1 MFPWSWGKLKNLVK
15 AMNKQTKELLA
26 YLFFGGL
33 TTLINIVS
41 YGILNILFDLPVAI
55 SNIIAWFLSVLFAY
69 ATNRKYVFH
78 SEKITH
84 KEILKECIN
93 FFVGRISTGILDTIF
108 MVITVTL
115 LNLPNFIMKIT
126 SNIIVI
132 ILNYIISKLIVF
144 NKKSEK

>member
-1 MFPWSWGKLKNLVK
+1 
-15 AMNKQTKELLA
+15 MNKQTKELFA

-41 YGILNILFDLPVAI
+41 YGILNVLFDLPVAI

-78 SEKITH
+78 SEKVTH
-84 KEILKECIN
+84 KEILKECVN
-93 FFVGRISTGILDTIF
+93 FFAGRISTGIFDTIF
-108 MVITVTL
+108 MIITVTL
-115 LNLPNFIMKIT
+115 LNLPNFIMKNA
-126 SNIIVI
+126 SNVIVI

-144 NKKSEK
+144 KKKNEN